1 MLSDAPSKAGR
12 SGAPTRAEKVYAE
25 LRGDI
30 LNGRLTPGE
39 RLPFAQLGERY
50 RASTGV
56 LREVLPRLVE
66 QGLVVSERQFGF
78 RVMSVSEEDLCHLTE
93 VRITIESQ
101 ALRQSVERGDLA
113 WQSRLVAAHHTLAAT
128 PTLDPAGAINEEWL
142 EAHALFHST
151 LNEACPNGRL
161 RGLAESLRAVAE
173 IYRCWS
179 CAATD
184 GAGRDVAGEHRRM
197 LDAALAGDAD
207 CAVAELTAHIQR
219 TTDALLASRAVAAP
233 VGEHSA

>member
-30 LNGRLTPGE
+30 LNGRLNPGE
-39 RLPFAQLGERY
+39 RLPFTQLGEHY

-66 QGLVVSERQFGF
+66 QGLVESERQFGF
-78 RVMSVSEEDLCHLTE
+78 RVMSVSEEDLRHLTG

-113 WQSRLVAAHHTLAAT
+113 WQSRLVAVHHTLAAT
-128 PTLDPAGAINEEWL
+128 LQFCGGSALDWL
-142 EAHALFHST
+142 GSPLSSQLRRQLHS
-151 LNEACPNGRL
+151 P
-161 RGLAESLRAVAE
+161 
-173 IYRCWS
+173 
-179 CAATD
+179 
-184 GAGRDVAGEHRRM
+184 
-197 LDAALAGDAD
+197 
-207 CAVAELTAHIQR
+207 
-219 TTDALLASRAVAAP
+219 
-233 VGEHSA
+233 